1 MDRFTTSDG
10 DVVGF
15 KGDMDTLAEAL
26 LRLSKYEDTGL
37 LPEEVMGLQEKVRR
51 QDADID
57 FLLKRVSDLLNKR
70 NTAEM
75 IALRGDNVLLKI
87 EVEKAKEENKRLQ
100 DKITAA
106 ADLLCKT
113 RCEDA
118 SKPNSDAKVAPK
130 QKVAWEAN

>member
-10 DVVGF
+10 KDVGF
-15 KGDMDTLAEAL
+15 KGDMDKLAEAL

-37 LPEEVMGLQEKVRR
+37 LPEEIAGLQEKVER
-51 QDADID
+51 QNADID
-57 FLLKRVSDLLNKR
+57 ILLKRVSELLNKR
-70 NTAEM
+70 NPAEL

-106 ADLLCKT
+106 AVLLRET
-113 RCEDA
+113 RRGDTSE
-118 SKPNSDAKVAPK
+118 PVAPRQK

>member
-1 MDRFTTSDG
+1 MERFTTHNGED
-10 DVVGF
+10 VGF
-15 KGDMDTLAEAL
+15 KGDMDKLAEAL

-113 RCEDA
+113 RYEDT
-118 SKPNSDAKVAPK
+118 SEPDAPRQK
-130 QKVAWEAN
+130 QKIAWEAD

>member
-10 DVVGF
+10 KIVGF
-15 KGDMDTLAEAL
+15 EGDMDKLAEAL

-37 LPEEVMGLQEKVRR
+37 LPEEVAEVQKKVER

-57 FLLKRVSDLLNKR
+57 FLLNRVSDLLNKR
-70 NTAEM
+70 NTSEM
-75 IALRGDNVLLKI
+75 IALRGDNVLLEI

-100 DKITAA
+100 DRITAA
-106 ADLLCKT
+106 VDLLRTT

-130 QKVAWEAN
+130 QKIAWEAD